1 MNTKISKS
9 LRLYSSLIIFIL
21 LSVSMVCT
29 AIIGLSMYRFGMLQV
44 MFATP
49 FTFILW
55 IYIVSIIIST
65 VLTAIVGKWLLSPIL
80 KISRASN
87 QVAKGN
93 FKVQVEGDSR
103 IAEVQQTFANF
114 NHMVRELGTIETL
127 RSDFIA
133 NVSHEFKTPLNAIEG
148 YATLLQDRTLSDEE
162 ELDYID
168 KILFNTNRLSELAGN
183 ILLLSKVE
191 NQNIP
196 ESVSRYKLD
205 EQIRQTLVM
214 LEPKWSE
221 KNIDLDIELDE
232 VYITN
237 CEGLLAH
244 VWLNVIGNAI
254 KFSEKGGEIA
264 IRLSADTAGAVATVR
279 DNGIGMSGDTLQHIF
294 EKFYQSDSS
303 RKSEGNGIGL
313 ALVKKILD
321 LCGGSISVT
330 SAIGEGSTFRIFLPN
345 EL

>member
-1 MNTKISKS
+1 LNTKISKS
-9 LRLYSSLIIFIL
+9 LRLYASLIIFIL

-29 AIIGLSMYRFGMLQV
+29 AIIGLSMYRFGMLRV

-55 IYIVSIIIST
+55 IYIVSVAIST
-65 VLTAIVGKWLLSPIL
+65 VLTAVVGKWLLSPIL

-93 FKVQVEGDSR
+93 FNIHLEADSR
-103 IAEVQQTFANF
+103 IAEVQQTYANF
-114 NHMVRELGTIETL
+114 NHMVQELGTIETL

-148 YATLLQDRTLSDEE
+148 YATLLQDRNLTEDEE
-162 ELDYID
+162 QEYVD
-168 KILFNTNRLSELAGN
+168 KILFNTSRLSDLAGN

-196 ESVSRYKLD
+196 GESKRYKLD
-205 EQIRQTLVM
+205 EQIRQSLVL
-214 LEPKWSE
+214 LEPKWSA
-221 KNIDLDIELDE
+221 KNIELDIELE
-232 VYITN
+232 EIYISN
-237 CEGLLAH
+237 CEGLLAQ
-244 VWLNVIGNAI
+244 VWLNIIGNAI
-254 KFSEKGGEIA
+254 KFSENNSRII
-264 IRLSADTAGAVATVR
+264 IRLIKDKGNITLLVR
-279 DNGIGMSGDTLQHIF
+279 DYGIGMSGETMQHIF
-294 EKFYQSDSS
+294 EKFYQGDSS
-303 RKSEGNGIGL
+303 RKAEGNGIGL

-321 LCGGSISVT
+321 LCGGNISVT
-330 SAIGEGSTFRIFLPN
+330 SAVGEGSTFKIMLPE

>member
-1 MNTKISKS
+1 MSKS
-9 LRLYSSLIIFIL
+9 LRLYASLIIFVL

-29 AIIGLSMYRFGMLQV
+29 AIIGLSMYRFGMLRV

-55 IYIVSIIIST
+55 IYIVSVIIST

-87 QVAKGN
+87 QVAKGDFN
-93 FKVQVEGDSR
+93 IRLEADSR
-103 IAEVQQTFANF
+103 IAEVQQTYANF
-114 NHMVRELGTIETL
+114 NHMVHELGTIETL

-148 YATLLQDRTLSDEE
+148 YATLLQDRNLTDEE
-162 ELDYID
+162 ELEYVD
-168 KILFNTNRLSELAGN
+168 KILFNTSRLSDLAGN

-196 ESVSRYKLD
+196 GAATRYMLD
-205 EQIRQTLVM
+205 EQIRQTLVL

-221 KNIDLDIELDE
+221 KSIELDVEMDE
-232 VYITN
+232 VSIYN
-237 CEGLLAH
+237 CEGLLSH
-244 VWLNVIGNAI
+244 VWLNIIGNAI
-254 KFSEKGGEIA
+254 KFSPIDSC
-264 IRLSADTAGAVATVR
+264 IVVRLSEDRNGVTVSVR
-279 DNGIGMSGDTLQHIF
+279 DSGIGMSGETMQHIF
-294 EKFYQSDSS
+294 EKFYQGDSS

-321 LCGGSISVT
+321 LCGGRISVT
-330 SAIGEGSTFRIFLPN
+330 SAEGEGSTFKIILPK
-345 EL
+345 EI